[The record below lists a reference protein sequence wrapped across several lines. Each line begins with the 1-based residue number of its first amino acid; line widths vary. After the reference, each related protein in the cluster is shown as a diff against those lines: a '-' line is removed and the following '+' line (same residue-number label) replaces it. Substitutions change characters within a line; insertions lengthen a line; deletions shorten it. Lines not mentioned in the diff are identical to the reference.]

1 MSAKKIEQEEFLA
14 EVPAEVAGAAIVPAS
29 LLADTPNQ
37 AEGSDAGNANGNGAK
52 SKSGKTATARTPFDP
67 TQYLSN
73 FDGREYLEV
82 KWRLLWLRN
91 EHPEARMSTE
101 IVQHNEEGGFALF
114 RAEVEIPGGGKATGW
129 GSETVRDF
137 HDYIEAAET
146 KALGRA
152 LAALG
157 YGTQFCQDFDF
168 SANARPGTNQVV
180 DAPVNLA
187 DRRNNSYAARGN
199 GTNGGGNV
207 HSNKSGGFANSGFRT
222 AASNDGGRMP
232 AEDDDFDRLPSAE
245 VSPSGS
251 AATEK
256 QIKAIYAIGRA
267 SKRLSE
273 GQVDDRS
280 VEIFGVRPQ
289 ELTKAEASQLID
301 LLKGDTAA

>member
-29 LLADTPNQ
+29 SLADTPTQ
-37 AEGSDAGNANGNGAK
+37 AEAPEAGSGTRAKNG
-52 SKSGKTATARTPFDP
+52 SKGRTPFDP

-82 KWRLLWLRN
+82 KWRLLWLRS
-91 EHPEARMSTE
+91 EHPEARMATE

-168 SANARPGTNQVV
+168 SANARPGTSQVV

-187 DRRNNSYAARGN
+187 DRRNNGYAARSN
-199 GTNGGGNV
+199 GTNGNSSISSGSKG
-207 HSNKSGGFANSGFRT
+207 GGFANSGFRT
-222 AASNDGGRMP
+222 APGNDGSRMP
-232 AEDDDFDRLPSAE
+232 AEDDEFDRLPAAE
-245 VSPSGS
+245 ISPSGS

-273 GQVDDRS
+273 SQVDDRA

-301 LLKGDTAA
+301 MLKGDTAA

>member
-14 EVPAEVAGAAIVPAS
+14 EVPAEVAGAAILPAS
-29 LLADTPNQ
+29 LLADTPTQ
-37 AEGSDAGNANGNGAK
+37 ADATEAGSHGSRSKAG
-52 SKSGKTATARTPFDP
+52 SGKSRTPFDP

-82 KWRLLWLRN
+82 KWRLLWLRS
-91 EHPEARMSTE
+91 EYPDARMTTE

-168 SANARPGTNQVV
+168 SGNARPGTNQVV

-187 DRRNNSYAARGN
+187 DRRSNGYAANGN
-199 GTNGGGNV
+199 
-207 HSNKSGGFANSGFRT
+207 SNNKASKSSGFANSGFRT
-222 AASNDGGRMP
+222 AAPNDGGRMP
-232 AEDDDFDRLPSAE
+232 AEDDDFDRLPAAE
-245 VSPSGS
+245 ISPSGS

-273 GQVDDRS
+273 GQVDDRA

-289 ELTKAEASQLID
+289 ELTKAEASQMID

>member
-1 MSAKKIEQEEFLA
+1 MSAKKIEQAELVP

-29 LLADTPNQ
+29 QFASTP
-37 AEGSDAGNANGNGAK
+37 AEAQEPAPRTRQNGNA
-52 SKSGKTATARTPFDP
+52 GKFDP
-67 TQYLSN
+67 TQYLSK

-82 KWRLLWLRN
+82 KWRLLWLRS
-91 EHPEARMSTE
+91 EHPDARMTTE

-168 SANARPGTNQVV
+168 SANARPGTNQIV
-180 DAPVNLA
+180 DAPVSLPSRSN
-187 DRRNNSYAARGN
+187 GN
-199 GTNGGGNV
+199 GNGYNGNGNG
-207 HSNKSGGFANSGFRT
+207 SKSHFNNSGFKM
-222 AASNDGGRMP
+222 SVVEGGRLP
-232 AEDDDFDRLPSAE
+232 AEEDDFDRIGTSE
-245 VSPSGS
+245 VSPTGS

-273 GQVDDRS
+273 SQVDDRS
-280 VEIFGVRPQ
+280 IEIFGVRPQ
-289 ELTKAEASQLID
+289 ELTKSEASQLID
-301 LLKGDTAA
+301 MLKGDAAA

>member
-1 MSAKKIEQEEFLA
+1 MSAKKIEQDEFA
-14 EVPAEVAGAAIVPAS
+14 VEMEVPASVAGAGIMPAS
-29 LLADTPNQ
+29 QLAGAPTVAKGRENTHLTNTGNT
-37 AEGSDAGNANGNGAK
+37 GSPTRA
-52 SKSGKTATARTPFDP
+52 FEP
-67 TQYLSN
+67 TQYLSK
-73 FDGREYLEV
+73 FDGRDYLEV
-82 KWRLLWLRN
+82 KWRLLWLRT
-91 EHPEARMSTE
+91 EYPEARMTTE

-168 SANARPGTNQVV
+168 SANARPGTGQVV
-180 DAPVNLA
+180 DAPVSLA
-187 DRRNNSYAARGN
+187 SRAAGNGQSNGHAYGNNSSKA
-199 GTNGGGNV
+199 
-207 HSNKSGGFANSGFRT
+207 SNGFANSGFKM
-222 AASNDGGRMP
+222 SVVDGGRMP
-232 AEDDDFDRLPSAE
+232 AGDDDFDRLPPAE

-280 VEIFGVRPQ
+280 VEIFGVRPH
-289 ELTKAEASQLID
+289 ELTKSEASQLID
-301 LLKGDTAA
+301 LLKGDAAA

>member
-29 LLADTPNQ
+29 LLADTPNL
-37 AEGSDAGNANGNGAK
+37 AEGSDAGNGNGAK

-187 DRRNNSYAARGN
+187 DRRNNSYAARGT
-199 GTNGGGNV
+199 GTNGN
-207 HSNKSGGFANSGFRT
+207 SNGSKSGGFTNSGFRT